1 MAVEIEGLE
10 FQIETTATEAAKGVD
25 ALAESFSKLKKTLR
39 GNAVKNVSD
48 KLEAINAAAEKLTAI
63 DKLEKLASALN
74 QLNTVKISPT
84 ISKQL
89 TNIGAAINSITPA
102 SVQNVTNLS
111 AALQG
116 MNGLQ
121 IPNLRGLGQNNRG
134 QNQTNAPAAA
144 PVGAGGTGAAT
155 SGMTQYTQTVTSA
168 NTATGGFMNTLR
180 NLGGVFS
187 RAFSALGGATLKGLK
202 GSLNGISAAAKAAV
216 NAGRKLGSTFGSKLA
231 AQVKKTTAGI
241 GKLGYAFKQV
251 LLYQGLSSLIYGF
264 ANAMKAGINN
274 LYQYSS
280 LMGGTF
286 KNSMDRLATS
296 FQYLKN
302 SMGAMVSPIINALA
316 PAIDFL
322 IDKFV
327 ALLNIVNQFFARL
340 TGASVY
346 TAAKKTAAS
355 YGDTISDTAGTAK
368 KAAKEI
374 KDATTGIDELNI
386 ISQNDDSGSGD
397 GGGAGGTDYGS
408 MFEQL
413 PIENSISDFA
423 DKLKAALEA
432 GDWKQLG
439 TLLGEKFNEIVD
451 SIDWSGIGHKIGYGL
466 NGAIQTAYWFLDT
479 ANFTNLGKHIAELFN
494 AALSEIDFSYAGRL
508 LVKWFTIL
516 PNMVI
521 GFLSELDWGLVGKS
535 ISDFIIGAFDEATKW
550 LNSHNWSELGSL
562 LWQKIKDLVTNI
574 DWGGITTSIFTFLGT
589 AIRSCVE
596 FLGSFFGSIGKDIKN
611 WWDKEIAGENWK
623 ETAINLLNAI
633 GKGFVNIGSWV
644 MDNMID
650 PLFNALIG
658 EEKWAQFKQA
668 GKDLWNGFTAGVQ
681 EFFDNPG
688 DWIKQHIVD
697 PFVKWFK
704 DLFGIHSPSTVMKEI
719 GKSIVDGFLE
729 GLNFFSGIA
738 GTVKGWA
745 GSVVEWFTKGK
756 DGKGIVENFKTLAGN
771 VVSGFKEKIGSA
783 YTTVKTN
790 VTTWASSVKN
800 WFTNSSFGGVNFSTF
815 TQFASNTIEG
825 FKSKIGSAYTTVKTN
840 VTTWASK
847 VKEWFTSSSFGGVNF
862 QNFSTF
868 ANNTIEG
875 FKSKIGSA
883 YTNVKSNVTTWANK
897 VKEWFTSSSY
907 GGVNNTNF
915 QTFANNII
923 TGFKDKIGSAYTNT
937 RNNIQ
942 TWATNVKTWFSNI
955 ASKTAF
961 SNFANDVINGFKDK
975 IGSAYTNTRNNI
987 QTWATNVKNW
997 FSGIASN
1004 SAFAGF
1010 ATNVIDGFKNKI
1022 GSYYTTAKTNITTWA
1037 SKVKEWFKSE
1047 NSDTSW
1053 STIAKNVVDGFA
1065 NGITSWAS
1073 RCKNAVVSWGQ
1084 SVLNWFED
1092 KLGIASPSKVFF
1104 QIGEFAV
1111 AGFNNA
1117 IAQVGK
1123 TTRSVVGN
1131 WANSFTNITPTMAM
1145 AVDTSALRYYDS
1157 ETFARSISANVQ
1169 TNTEI
1174 TSTGFKQA
1182 MEDFYRE
1189 YVEPTLNQIA
1199 EDTRRQADKDE
1210 HPVVQIGNRVITDA
1224 VDVQTKANGYRFT
1237 K

>member
-10 FQIETTATEAAKGVD
+10 FQIQSDSDKAAKGVD
-25 ALAESFSKLKKTLR
+25 ALADSFEKLKKSLK
-39 GNAVKNVSD
+39 GNAGLNGVSK
-48 KLEAINAAAEKLTAI
+48 KLEAINSAKDKLTGMEKL
-63 DKLEKLASALN
+63 ESLAKALN
-74 QLNTVKISPT
+74 QLNTVKVSPT
-84 ISKQL
+84 ISKRL
-89 TNIGAAINSITPA
+89 TEIGTALDSLTWSDIEKVEDLAK
-102 SVQNVTNLS
+102 
-111 AALQG
+111 ALQS
-116 MNGLQ
+116 MQGLQ
-121 IPNLRGLGQNNRG
+121 VPNLRGLTSGRRTSSANS
-134 QNQTNAPAAA
+134 APAPATAPASTGASAA
-144 PVGAGGTGAAT
+144 GAGAAAAAAT
-155 SGMTQYTQTVTSA
+155 SGMTQYTQSVTGA
-168 NTATGGFMNTLR
+168 NTATNGFMNTLR

-202 GSLNGISAAAKAAV
+202 GSLNGISSAAKAAIS
-216 NAGRKLGSTFGSKLA
+216 AGKKLGSTFGSKLA
-231 AQVKKTTAGI
+231 AQVKKTTSGL

-264 ANAMKAGINN
+264 ANAMKEGINN

-280 LMGGTF
+280 LMGGQF
-286 KNSMDRLATS
+286 KSSMDSLATS

-340 TGASVY
+340 TGASTY
-346 TAAKKTAAS
+346 TAAKKSAAS

-386 ISQNDDSGSGD
+386 ISQNDNSGSG
-397 GGGAGGTDYGS
+397 GGGAGGKDYGS

-413 PIENSISDFA
+413 PIENSISEFA
-423 DKLKAALEA
+423 DKLKAAFEA
-432 GDWKQLG
+432 GNWKELG

-479 ANFTNLGKHIAELFN
+479 ADFTNLGAHIAELLN
-494 AALSEIDFSYAGRL
+494 AALSEIDFTYAGRL
-508 LVKWFTIL
+508 MVKWFTIL
-516 PNMVI
+516 PDLII

-550 LNSHNWSELGSL
+550 LNSYNWSDLGSL
-562 LWQKIKDLVTNI
+562 LWQKIKDLFTNI
-574 DWGGITTSIFTFLGT
+574 DWGGIASSIFTFLGT

-596 FLGSFFGSIGKDIKN
+596 FLGGFFGSIGKDIKN
-611 WWDKEIAGENWK
+611 WWDKEIAGEDWK
-623 ETAINLLNAI
+623 ETAVNLLNAI
-633 GKGFVNIGSWV
+633 GKGFADIGSWV

-650 PLFNALIG
+650 PLFNALVG
-658 EEKWAQFKQA
+658 EEKWAEFKQA
-668 GKDLWNGFTAGVQ
+668 GRDLWNGFTQGVQ
-681 EFFDNPG
+681 EFFDDPG
-688 DWIKQHIVD
+688 AWIKQHIVD

-719 GKSIVDGFLE
+719 GQYVVEGFLE
-729 GLNFFSGIA
+729 GINFFSSIA
-738 GTVKGWA
+738 GTVKKWGS
-745 GSVVEWFTKGK
+745 SVVEWFTKGE
-756 DGKGIVENFKTLAGN
+756 DGKGIVEHFKEIAGN
-771 VVSGFKEKIGSA
+771 IISGFKDKVGS
-783 YTTVKTN
+783 T
-790 VTTWASSVKN
+790 
-800 WFTNSSFGGVNFSTF
+800 
-815 TQFASNTIEG
+815 
-825 FKSKIGSAYTTVKTN
+825 YTTVKTN

-847 VKEWFTSSSFGGVNF
+847 VKEWFTSSSFGGVNSA
-862 QNFSTF
+862 NFSTF
-868 ANNTIEG
+868 A
-875 FKSKIGSA
+875 
-883 YTNVKSNVTTWANK
+883 SNV
-897 VKEWFTSSSY
+897 
-907 GGVNNTNF
+907 
-915 QTFANNII
+915 I
-923 TGFKDKIGSAYTNT
+923 TGFKDKIGSAYTT
-937 RNNIQ
+937 
-942 TWATNVKTWFSNI
+942 TKS
-955 ASKTAF
+955 
-961 SNFANDVINGFKDK
+961 
-975 IGSAYTNTRNNI
+975 NI

-997 FSGIASN
+997 FTGIASN

-1010 ATNVIDGFKNKI
+1010 ASDVINGFKNKI
-1022 GSYYTTAKTNITTWA
+1022 GSYYTTAKSNITTWA
-1037 SKVKEWFKSE
+1037 SKVKEWFQSE
-1047 NSDTSW
+1047 NSNDSW
-1053 STIAKNVVDGFA
+1053 STIAKNIVDGFA
-1065 NGITSWAS
+1065 NGITSWAR
-1073 RCKNAVVSWGQ
+1073 RCKDAVVSWGQ

-1092 KLGIASPSKVFF
+1092 TLDINSPSKVFYE
-1104 QIGEFAV
+1104 IGGFAV

-1123 TTRSVVGN
+1123 TTRSVVGE

-1157 ETFARSISANVQ
+1157 DAFARTISSNVE
-1169 TNTEI
+1169 TNSEI
-1174 TSTGFKQA
+1174 SSTGFKQA

-1210 HPVVQIGNRVITDA
+1210 HPIVQIGNRVITDA

>member
-10 FQIETTATEAAKGVD
+10 FQIQSDSDKAAKGVD
-25 ALAESFSKLKKTLR
+25 ALADSFEKLKKSLK
-39 GNAVKNVSD
+39 GNAGLNGVSK
-48 KLEAINAAAEKLTAI
+48 KLEAINSAKDKLTGMEKL
-63 DKLEKLASALN
+63 ESLAKALN
-74 QLNTVKISPT
+74 QLNTVKVSPT
-84 ISKQL
+84 ISKRL
-89 TNIGAAINSITPA
+89 TEIGTALDSLTWSDIEKVEDLAK
-102 SVQNVTNLS
+102 
-111 AALQG
+111 ALQS
-116 MNGLQ
+116 MQGLQ
-121 IPNLRGLGQNNRG
+121 VPNLRGLTSGRRTSSANS
-134 QNQTNAPAAA
+134 APAPATAPASTGASAA
-144 PVGAGGTGAAT
+144 GAGAAAAAAT
-155 SGMTQYTQTVTSA
+155 SGMTQYTQSVTGA
-168 NTATGGFMNTLR
+168 NTATNGFMNTLR

-202 GSLNGISAAAKAAV
+202 GSLNGISSAAKAAIS
-216 NAGRKLGSTFGSKLA
+216 AGKKLGSTFGSKLA
-231 AQVKKTTAGI
+231 AQVKKTTSGL

-264 ANAMKAGINN
+264 ANAMKEGINN

-280 LMGGTF
+280 LMGGQF
-286 KNSMDRLATS
+286 KSSMDSLATS

-340 TGASVY
+340 TGASTY
-346 TAAKKTAAS
+346 TAAKKSAAS

-386 ISQNDDSGSGD
+386 ISQNDNSGSG
-397 GGGAGGTDYGS
+397 GGGAGGKDYGS

-413 PIENSISDFA
+413 PIENSISEFT
-423 DKLKAALEA
+423 DKLKAAFEA
-432 GDWKQLG
+432 GDWKELG

-479 ANFTNLGKHIAELFN
+479 ADFTNLGAHIAELLN
-494 AALSEIDFSYAGRL
+494 AALSEIDFTYAGRL
-508 LVKWFTIL
+508 MVQWFTIIPDL
-516 PNMVI
+516 II

-550 LNSHNWSELGSL
+550 LNSYNWSDLGSL
-562 LWQKIKDLVTNI
+562 LWQKIKDLFTNI
-574 DWGGITTSIFTFLGT
+574 DWGGIASSIFTFLGT

-596 FLGSFFGSIGKDIKN
+596 FLGGFFGSIGKDIKN
-611 WWDKEIAGENWK
+611 WWDKEIAGEDWK
-623 ETAINLLNAI
+623 ETAVNLLNAI
-633 GKGFVNIGSWV
+633 GKGFVNIGTWAF
-644 MDNMID
+644 DNIID
-650 PLFNALIG
+650 PLFNALVG
-658 EEKWAQFKQA
+658 EEKWAEFKQV
-668 GKDLWNGFTAGVQ
+668 GRDLWNGFTQGVQ
-681 EFFDNPG
+681 EFFDDPG
-688 DWIKQHIVD
+688 AWIKQHIVD

-719 GKSIVDGFLE
+719 GQYVVEGFLE
-729 GLNFFSGIA
+729 GINFFSSIA
-738 GTVKGWA
+738 GTVKKWGS
-745 GSVVEWFTKGK
+745 SVVEWFTKGE
-756 DGKGIVENFKTLAGN
+756 DGKGIVEHFKDTAGN
-771 VVSGFKEKIGSA
+771 IISGFKDKVGST

-790 VTTWASSVKN
+790 VTTWAGKVKE
-800 WFTNSSFGGVNFSTF
+800 WFTSNSFGGVNLSTF
-815 TQFASNTIEG
+815 ATYANETIEG
-825 FKSKIGSAYTTVKTN
+825 FKSKIGSAYTNVKTN

-883 YTNVKSNVTTWANK
+883 YTTVK
-897 VKEWFTSSSY
+897 
-907 GGVNNTNF
+907 
-915 QTFANNII
+915 
-923 TGFKDKIGSAYTNT
+923 
-937 RNNIQ
+937 
-942 TWATNVKTWFSNI
+942 TNV
-955 ASKTAF
+955 
-961 SNFANDVINGFKDK
+961 
-975 IGSAYTNTRNNI
+975 
-987 QTWATNVKNW
+987 
-997 FSGIASN
+997 
-1004 SAFAGF
+1004 
-1010 ATNVIDGFKNKI
+1010 
-1022 GSYYTTAKTNITTWA
+1022 TTWA
-1037 SKVKEWFKSE
+1037 SKVKEWFQSE
-1047 NSDTSW
+1047 NSNDSW
-1053 STIAKNVVDGFA
+1053 STIAKNIVDGFA
-1065 NGITSWAS
+1065 NGVTSWAR
-1073 RCKNAVVSWGQ
+1073 RCKDAVVSWGQ

-1092 KLGIASPSKVFF
+1092 TLDINSPSKVFYE
-1104 QIGEFAV
+1104 IGGFAV

-1123 TTRSVVGN
+1123 TTRSVVGE

-1157 ETFARSISANVQ
+1157 DAFARTISSNVE
-1169 TNTEI
+1169 TNSEI
-1174 TSTGFKQA
+1174 SSTGFKQA

-1210 HPVVQIGNRVITDA
+1210 HPIVQIGNRVITDA

>member
-10 FQIETTATEAAKGVD
+10 FQIQSDSDKAAKGVD
-25 ALAESFSKLKKTLR
+25 ALADSFEKLKKSLK
-39 GNAVKNVSD
+39 GNAGLNGVSK
-48 KLEAINAAAEKLTAI
+48 KLEAINSAKDKLTGMEKL
-63 DKLEKLASALN
+63 ESLAKALN
-74 QLNTVKISPT
+74 QLNTVKVSPT
-84 ISKQL
+84 ISKRL
-89 TNIGAAINSITPA
+89 TEIGTALDSLTWSDIEKVEDLAK
-102 SVQNVTNLS
+102 
-111 AALQG
+111 ALQS
-116 MNGLQ
+116 MQGLQ
-121 IPNLRGLGQNNRG
+121 VPNLRGLTSGRRTSSANS
-134 QNQTNAPAAA
+134 APAPATAPASTGASAA
-144 PVGAGGTGAAT
+144 AAAAT
-155 SGMTQYTQTVTSA
+155 SGMTQYTQSVTGA
-168 NTATGGFMNTLR
+168 NTATNGFMNTLR

-202 GSLNGISAAAKAAV
+202 GSLNGISSAAKAAIS
-216 NAGRKLGSTFGSKLA
+216 AGKKLGSTFGSKLA
-231 AQVKKTTAGI
+231 AQVKKTTSGL

-264 ANAMKAGINN
+264 ANAMKEGINN

-280 LMGGTF
+280 LMGGQF
-286 KNSMDRLATS
+286 KSSMDSLATS

-340 TGASVY
+340 TGASTY
-346 TAAKKTAAS
+346 TAAKKSAAS

-386 ISQNDDSGSGD
+386 ISQNDNSGS
-397 GGGAGGTDYGS
+397 GGGAGGKDYGS

-413 PIENSISDFA
+413 PIENSISEFA
-423 DKLKAALEA
+423 DKLKAAFEA
-432 GDWKQLG
+432 GNWKELG

-479 ANFTNLGKHIAELFN
+479 ADFTNLGAHIAELFN
-494 AALSEIDFSYAGRL
+494 VALSEIDFTYAGRL
-508 LVKWFTIL
+508 MVQWFTIL
-516 PNMVI
+516 PDLII

-550 LNSHNWSELGSL
+550 LNSYNWSDLGSL
-562 LWQKIKDLVTNI
+562 LWQKIKDLFTNI
-574 DWGGITTSIFTFLGT
+574 DWGGIASSIFTFLGT

-611 WWDKEIAGENWK
+611 WWDKEIAGEDWK
-623 ETAINLLNAI
+623 ETAVNLLNAI
-633 GKGFVNIGSWV
+633 GKGFVNIGTWV
-644 MDNMID
+644 FDNIID
-650 PLFNALIG
+650 PLFNALVG
-658 EEKWAQFKQA
+658 EEKWAEFKQV
-668 GKDLWNGFTAGVQ
+668 GRDLWNGFTQGVQ
-681 EFFDNPG
+681 EFFDDPG
-688 DWIKQHIVD
+688 AWIKQHIVD

-704 DLFGIHSPSTVMKEI
+704 DLFGIHSPSTMMKEI
-719 GKSIVDGFLE
+719 GQYVVEGFLE
-729 GLNFFSGIA
+729 GINFFSSIA
-738 GTVKGWA
+738 GTVKKWGS
-745 GSVVEWFTKGK
+745 SVVEWFTKGE
-756 DGKGIVENFKTLAGN
+756 DGKGIVEHFKEIAGN
-771 VVSGFKEKIGSA
+771 SISGFKDKVGST

-790 VTTWASSVKN
+790 VTTWASKVKE
-800 WFTNSSFGGVNFSTF
+800 WFTSNSFGSVNLSTFATYANETIEGFKSKIGSAYTNVKTNITTWASKVKEWFTSSSYGGVNYQNFSTF
-815 TQFASNTIEG
+815 ANNTIEG

-847 VKEWFTSSSFGGVNF
+847 VKEWFTSSSFGGVNSA
-862 QNFSTF
+862 NFSTF
-868 ANNTIEG
+868 A
-875 FKSKIGSA
+875 
-883 YTNVKSNVTTWANK
+883 SNV
-897 VKEWFTSSSY
+897 
-907 GGVNNTNF
+907 
-915 QTFANNII
+915 I
-923 TGFKDKIGSAYTNT
+923 TGFKDKIGSAYTT
-937 RNNIQ
+937 
-942 TWATNVKTWFSNI
+942 TKS
-955 ASKTAF
+955 
-961 SNFANDVINGFKDK
+961 
-975 IGSAYTNTRNNI
+975 NI

-997 FSGIASN
+997 FTGIASN

-1010 ATNVIDGFKNKI
+1010 ASDVINGFKNKI
-1022 GSYYTTAKTNITTWA
+1022 GSYYTTVKSNITTWA
-1037 SKVKEWFKSE
+1037 SKVKEWFQSE
-1047 NSDTSW
+1047 NSNDSW
-1053 STIAKNVVDGFA
+1053 STIAKNIVDGFA
-1065 NGITSWAS
+1065 NGVTSWAR
-1073 RCKNAVVSWGQ
+1073 RCKDAVVSWGQ

-1092 KLGIASPSKVFF
+1092 TLDINSPSKVFYK
-1104 QIGEFAV
+1104 IGGFAV

-1123 TTRSVVGN
+1123 TTRSVVGE

-1157 ETFARSISANVQ
+1157 DAFARTISSNVE
-1169 TNTEI
+1169 TNNEI
-1174 TSTGFKQA
+1174 SSTGFKQA

-1210 HPVVQIGNRVITDA
+1210 HPIVQIGNRVITDA

>member
-10 FQIETTATEAAKGVD
+10 FQIQSDSDKAAKGVD
-25 ALAESFSKLKKTLR
+25 ALADSFEKLKKSLK
-39 GNAVKNVSD
+39 GNAGLNGVSK
-48 KLEAINAAAEKLTAI
+48 KLEAINSAKDKLTGMEKL
-63 DKLEKLASALN
+63 ESLAKALN
-74 QLNTVKISPT
+74 QLNAVKISPT
-84 ISKQL
+84 ISKKL
-89 TNIGAAINSITPA
+89 TDIGSAINTITPA
-102 SVQNVTNLS
+102 AVQNVSNL
-111 AALQG
+111 ATALQR
-116 MNGLQ
+116 MQGLQ
-121 IPNLRGLGQNNRG
+121 VPNLRGLTSGRRTSSANS
-134 QNQTNAPAAA
+134 APAPATAPASTGASAA
-144 PVGAGGTGAAT
+144 GAGAAAAAAT
-155 SGMTQYTQTVTSA
+155 SGMTQYTQSVTGA
-168 NTATGGFMNTLR
+168 NTATNGFMNTLR

-202 GSLNGISAAAKAAV
+202 GSLNGITSAAKAAIT
-216 NAGRKLGSTFGSKLA
+216 AGKKLGSTFGSKLA
-231 AQVKKTTAGI
+231 AQVKKTTSGL

-264 ANAMKAGINN
+264 ANAMKEGINN

-280 LMGGTF
+280 LMGGQF
-286 KNSMDRLATS
+286 KSSMDSLATS

-340 TGASVY
+340 TGASTY
-346 TAAKKTAAS
+346 TAAKKSAAS

-386 ISQNDDSGSGD
+386 ISQNDNSGSG
-397 GGGAGGTDYGS
+397 GGGAGGKDYGS

-413 PIENSISDFA
+413 PIENSISEFA
-423 DKLKAALEA
+423 DKLKAAFEA
-432 GDWKQLG
+432 GDWKELG

-479 ANFTNLGKHIAELFN
+479 ADFTNLGAHIAELLN
-494 AALSEIDFSYAGRL
+494 AALSEIDFTYAGRL
-508 LVKWFTIL
+508 MVKWFTIL
-516 PNMVI
+516 PDLII

-550 LNSHNWSELGSL
+550 LNSYNWSDLGSL
-562 LWQKIKDLVTNI
+562 LWQKIKDLFTNI
-574 DWGGITTSIFTFLGT
+574 DWGGIASSTFTFLGT

-596 FLGSFFGSIGKDIKN
+596 FLGGFFGSIGKDIKN
-611 WWDKEIAGENWK
+611 WWDKEIAGEDWK
-623 ETAINLLNAI
+623 ETAVNLLNAI
-633 GKGFVNIGSWV
+633 GKGFADIGSWV

-650 PLFNALIG
+650 PLFNALVG
-658 EEKWAQFKQA
+658 EEKWAEFKQA
-668 GKDLWNGFTAGVQ
+668 GRDLWNGFTQGVQ
-681 EFFDNPG
+681 EFFDDPG
-688 DWIKQHIVD
+688 AWIKQHIVD

-719 GKSIVDGFLE
+719 GQYVVEGFLE
-729 GLNFFSGIA
+729 GINFFSSIA
-738 GTVKGWA
+738 GTVKKWGS
-745 GSVVEWFTKGK
+745 SVVEWFTKGE
-756 DGKGIVENFKTLAGN
+756 DGKGIVEHFKEIAGN
-771 VVSGFKEKIGSA
+771 IISGFKDKVGST

-790 VTTWASSVKN
+790 VTTWASKVKE
-800 WFTNSSFGGVNFSTF
+800 WFTSNSFGGVNLSTFATYANETIEGFKSKIGSAYTNVKTNITTWASKVKEWFTSSSYGGVNYQNFSTF
-815 TQFASNTIEG
+815 ANNTIEG

-847 VKEWFTSSSFGGVNF
+847 VKEWFTSSSFGGVNSA
-862 QNFSTF
+862 NFSTF
-868 ANNTIEG
+868 A
-875 FKSKIGSA
+875 
-883 YTNVKSNVTTWANK
+883 SNV
-897 VKEWFTSSSY
+897 
-907 GGVNNTNF
+907 
-915 QTFANNII
+915 I
-923 TGFKDKIGSAYTNT
+923 TGFKDKIGSAYTT
-937 RNNIQ
+937 
-942 TWATNVKTWFSNI
+942 TKS
-955 ASKTAF
+955 
-961 SNFANDVINGFKDK
+961 
-975 IGSAYTNTRNNI
+975 NI

-997 FSGIASN
+997 FTGIASK
-1004 SAFAGF
+1004 SAFSGF
-1010 ATNVIDGFKNKI
+1010 ASDVINGFKDKI
-1022 GSYYTTAKTNITTWA
+1022 GSYYTTAKSNITTWA
-1037 SKVKEWFKSE
+1037 SKVKEWFQSE
-1047 NSDTSW
+1047 NSSSSW
-1053 STIAKNVVDGFA
+1053 GTIAKNIVDGFA
-1065 NGITSWAS
+1065 NGVTSWAR
-1073 RCKNAVVSWGQ
+1073 RCKDAVVSWGQ

-1092 KLGIASPSKVFF
+1092 TLDINSPSKVFYD
-1104 QIGEFAV
+1104 IGGFAV

-1123 TTRSVVGN
+1123 TTRNVVGE
-1131 WANSFTNITPTMAM
+1131 WANSFTNITPTMTM

-1157 ETFARSISANVQ
+1157 DAFARTISSNVE
-1169 TNTEI
+1169 TNSEI
-1174 TSTGFKQA
+1174 SSTGFKQA

-1210 HPVVQIGNRVITDA
+1210 HPIVQIGNRVITDA

>member
-10 FQIETTATEAAKGVD
+10 FQIQSDSDKAAKGVD
-25 ALAESFSKLKKTLR
+25 ALADSFEKLKKSLK
-39 GNAVKNVSD
+39 GNAGLNGVSE
-48 KLEAINAAAEKLTAI
+48 KLEAINSAKDKLTGMEKL
-63 DKLEKLASALN
+63 ESLAKALN
-74 QLNTVKISPT
+74 QLNTVKVSPT
-84 ISKQL
+84 ISKRL
-89 TNIGAAINSITPA
+89 TEIGTALDSLTWSDIEKVEDLAK
-102 SVQNVTNLS
+102 
-111 AALQG
+111 ALQS
-116 MNGLQ
+116 MQGLQ
-121 IPNLRGLGQNNRG
+121 VPNLRGLTSGRRTSSANS
-134 QNQTNAPAAA
+134 APAPATAPASTGASAA
-144 PVGAGGTGAAT
+144 GAGAAAAAAT
-155 SGMTQYTQTVTSA
+155 SGMTQYTQSVTGA
-168 NTATGGFMNTLR
+168 NTATNGFMNTLR

-202 GSLNGISAAAKAAV
+202 GSLNGISSAAKAAIS
-216 NAGRKLGSTFGSKLA
+216 AGKKLGSTFGSKLA
-231 AQVKKTTAGI
+231 AQVKKTTSGL

-264 ANAMKAGINN
+264 ANAMKEGINN

-280 LMGGTF
+280 LMGGQF
-286 KNSMDRLATS
+286 KSSMDSLATS

-340 TGASVY
+340 TGASTY
-346 TAAKKTAAS
+346 TAAKKSAAS

-386 ISQNDDSGSGD
+386 ISQNDNSGS
-397 GGGAGGTDYGS
+397 GGGAGGKDYGS

-413 PIENSISDFA
+413 PIENSISEFA
-423 DKLKAALEA
+423 DKLKAAFEA
-432 GDWKQLG
+432 GNWKELG
-439 TLLGEKFNEIVD
+439 TLLGGKFNEIVD

-479 ANFTNLGKHIAELFN
+479 ADFTNLGAHIAELFN
-494 AALSEIDFSYAGRL
+494 AALSEIDFTYAGRL
-508 LVKWFTIL
+508 MVQWFTIL
-516 PNMVI
+516 PDLII

-550 LNSHNWSELGSL
+550 LNSYNWSDLGSL
-562 LWQKIKDLVTNI
+562 LWQKIKDLFTNI
-574 DWGGITTSIFTFLGT
+574 DWGGIASSIFTFLGT

-611 WWDKEIAGENWK
+611 WWDKEIAGEDWK
-623 ETAINLLNAI
+623 ETAVNLLNAI
-633 GKGFVNIGSWV
+633 GKGFVNIGTWAF
-644 MDNMID
+644 DNIID
-650 PLFNALIG
+650 PLFNALVG
-658 EEKWAQFKQA
+658 EEKWAEFKQV
-668 GKDLWNGFTAGVQ
+668 GRDLWNGFTQGVQ
-681 EFFDNPG
+681 EFFDDPG
-688 DWIKQHIVD
+688 AWIKQHIVD

-719 GKSIVDGFLE
+719 GQYVVEGFLE
-729 GLNFFSGIA
+729 GINFFSSIA
-738 GTVKGWA
+738 GTVKKWGS
-745 GSVVEWFTKGK
+745 SVVEWFTKGE
-756 DGKGIVENFKTLAGN
+756 DGKGIVEHFKDTAGN
-771 VVSGFKEKIGSA
+771 IISGFKDKIGST

-790 VTTWASSVKN
+790 VTTWAGKVKE
-800 WFTNSSFGGVNFSTF
+800 WFTSNSFGGVNLSTF
-815 TQFASNTIEG
+815 ATYANETIEG
-825 FKSKIGSAYTTVKTN
+825 FKSKIGSAYTNVKTN

-883 YTNVKSNVTTWANK
+883 YTTVK
-897 VKEWFTSSSY
+897 
-907 GGVNNTNF
+907 
-915 QTFANNII
+915 
-923 TGFKDKIGSAYTNT
+923 
-937 RNNIQ
+937 
-942 TWATNVKTWFSNI
+942 TNV
-955 ASKTAF
+955 
-961 SNFANDVINGFKDK
+961 
-975 IGSAYTNTRNNI
+975 
-987 QTWATNVKNW
+987 
-997 FSGIASN
+997 
-1004 SAFAGF
+1004 
-1010 ATNVIDGFKNKI
+1010 
-1022 GSYYTTAKTNITTWA
+1022 TTWA
-1037 SKVKEWFKSE
+1037 SKVKEWFQSE
-1047 NSDTSW
+1047 NSNDSW
-1053 STIAKNVVDGFA
+1053 STIAKNIVDGFA
-1065 NGITSWAS
+1065 NGVTSWAR
-1073 RCKNAVVSWGQ
+1073 RCKDAVVSWGQ

-1092 KLGIASPSKVFF
+1092 TLDINSPSKVFYE
-1104 QIGEFAV
+1104 IGGFAV

-1123 TTRSVVGN
+1123 TTRSVVGE

-1157 ETFARSISANVQ
+1157 DAFARTISSNVE
-1169 TNTEI
+1169 TNSEI
-1174 TSTGFKQA
+1174 SSTGFKQA

-1210 HPVVQIGNRVITDA
+1210 HPIVQIGNRVITDA

>member
-10 FQIETTATEAAKGVD
+10 FQIQSDSDKAAKGVD
-25 ALAESFSKLKKTLR
+25 ALADSFEKLKKSLK
-39 GNAVKNVSD
+39 GNAGLNGVSK
-48 KLEAINAAAEKLTAI
+48 KLEAINSAKDKLTGMEKLESLV
-63 DKLEKLASALN
+63 KALN
-74 QLNTVKISPT
+74 QLNTVKVSPT
-84 ISKQL
+84 ISKRL
-89 TNIGAAINSITPA
+89 TEIGTALDSLTWSDIEKVEDLAK
-102 SVQNVTNLS
+102 
-111 AALQG
+111 ALQS
-116 MNGLQ
+116 MQGLQ
-121 IPNLRGLGQNNRG
+121 VPNLRGLTSGRRTSSANS
-134 QNQTNAPAAA
+134 APAPATAPASTGASAA
-144 PVGAGGTGAAT
+144 GAGAAAAAAT
-155 SGMTQYTQTVTSA
+155 SGMTQYTQSVTGA
-168 NTATGGFMNTLR
+168 NTATNGFMNTLR

-202 GSLNGISAAAKAAV
+202 GSLNGISSAAKAAIS
-216 NAGRKLGSTFGSKLA
+216 AGKKLGSTFGSKLA
-231 AQVKKTTAGI
+231 AQVKKTTSGL

-264 ANAMKAGINN
+264 ANAMKEGINN

-280 LMGGTF
+280 LMGGQF
-286 KNSMDRLATS
+286 KSSMDSLATS

-340 TGASVY
+340 TGASTY
-346 TAAKKTAAS
+346 TAAKKSAAS

-386 ISQNDDSGSGD
+386 ISQNDNSGSG
-397 GGGAGGTDYGS
+397 GGGAGGKDYGS

-413 PIENSISDFA
+413 PIENSISEFA
-423 DKLKAALEA
+423 DKLKAAFEA
-432 GDWKQLG
+432 GDWKELG

-479 ANFTNLGKHIAELFN
+479 ADFTNLGAHIAELLN
-494 AALSEIDFSYAGRL
+494 AALSEIDFTYAGRL
-508 LVKWFTIL
+508 MVKWFTIL
-516 PNMVI
+516 PDLII

-550 LNSHNWSELGSL
+550 LNSYNWSDLGSL
-562 LWQKIKDLVTNI
+562 LWQKIKDLFTNI
-574 DWGGITTSIFTFLGT
+574 DWGGIASSIFTFLGT

-596 FLGSFFGSIGKDIKN
+596 FLGGFFGSIGKDIKN
-611 WWDKEIAGENWK
+611 WWDKEIAGEDWK
-623 ETAINLLNAI
+623 ETAVNLLNAI
-633 GKGFVNIGSWV
+633 GKGFADIGSWV

-650 PLFNALIG
+650 PLFNALVG
-658 EEKWAQFKQA
+658 EEKWAEFKQA
-668 GKDLWNGFTAGVQ
+668 GRDLWNGFTQGVQ

-688 DWIKQHIVD
+688 AWIKQHIVD

-719 GKSIVDGFLE
+719 GQYVVEGFLE
-729 GLNFFSGIA
+729 GINFFSSIA
-738 GTVKGWA
+738 GTVKKWGS
-745 GSVVEWFTKGK
+745 SVVEWFTKGE
-756 DGKGIVENFKTLAGN
+756 DGKGIVEHFKEIAGN
-771 VVSGFKEKIGSA
+771 IISGFKDKVGST

-790 VTTWASSVKN
+790 VTTWASKVKE
-800 WFTNSSFGGVNFSTF
+800 WFTSNSFGGVNLSTFATYANETIEGFKSKIGSAYTNVKTNITTWASKVKEWFTSSSYGGVNYQNFSTF
-815 TQFASNTIEG
+815 ANNTIEG

-847 VKEWFTSSSFGGVNF
+847 VKEWF
-862 QNFSTF
+862 Q
-868 ANNTIEG
+868 
-875 FKSKIGSA
+875 
-883 YTNVKSNVTTWANK
+883 
-897 VKEWFTSSSY
+897 
-907 GGVNNTNF
+907 
-915 QTFANNII
+915 
-923 TGFKDKIGSAYTNT
+923 
-937 RNNIQ
+937 
-942 TWATNVKTWFSNI
+942 
-955 ASKTAF
+955 
-961 SNFANDVINGFKDK
+961 
-975 IGSAYTNTRNNI
+975 
-987 QTWATNVKNW
+987 
-997 FSGIASN
+997 
-1004 SAFAGF
+1004 
-1010 ATNVIDGFKNKI
+1010 
-1022 GSYYTTAKTNITTWA
+1022 
-1037 SKVKEWFKSE
+1037 SE
-1047 NSDTSW
+1047 NSSSSW
-1053 STIAKNVVDGFA
+1053 GTIAKNIVDGFA
-1065 NGITSWAS
+1065 NGVTSWAS
-1073 RCKNAVVSWGQ
+1073 RCKNAVVSWGK

-1092 KLGIASPSKVFF
+1092 TLDINSPSKVFYE
-1104 QIGEFAV
+1104 IGGFAV

-1123 TTRSVVGN
+1123 TTRSVVGE

-1157 ETFARSISANVQ
+1157 DAFARTISSNVE
-1169 TNTEI
+1169 TNSEI
-1174 TSTGFKQA
+1174 SSTGFKQA

-1210 HPVVQIGNRVITDA
+1210 HPIVQIGNRVITDA

>member
-10 FQIETTATEAAKGVD
+10 FQIQSDSDKAAKGVD
-25 ALAESFSKLKKTLR
+25 ALADSFEKLKKSLK
-39 GNAVKNVSD
+39 GNAGLNGVSK
-48 KLEAINAAAEKLTAI
+48 KLEAINSAKDKLTGMEKL
-63 DKLEKLASALN
+63 ESLAKALN
-74 QLNTVKISPT
+74 QLNAVKISPT
-84 ISKQL
+84 ISKKL
-89 TNIGAAINSITPA
+89 TDIGSAINTITPA
-102 SVQNVTNLS
+102 AVQNVSNL
-111 AALQG
+111 ATALQR
-116 MNGLQ
+116 MQGLQ
-121 IPNLRGLGQNNRG
+121 VPNLRGLTSGRRTSSANS
-134 QNQTNAPAAA
+134 APAPATAPASTGASAA
-144 PVGAGGTGAAT
+144 GAGAAAAAAT
-155 SGMTQYTQTVTSA
+155 SGMTQYTQSVTGA
-168 NTATGGFMNTLR
+168 NTATNGFMNTLR

-202 GSLNGISAAAKAAV
+202 GSLNGITSAAKAAIT
-216 NAGRKLGSTFGSKLA
+216 AGKKLGSTFGSKLA
-231 AQVKKTTAGI
+231 AQVKKTTSGL

-264 ANAMKAGINN
+264 ANAMKEGINN

-280 LMGGTF
+280 LMGGQF
-286 KNSMDRLATS
+286 KSSMDSLATS

-340 TGASVY
+340 TGASTY
-346 TAAKKTAAS
+346 TAAKKSAAS

-386 ISQNDDSGSGD
+386 ISQNDNSGSG
-397 GGGAGGTDYGS
+397 GGGAGGKDYGS

-413 PIENSISDFA
+413 PIENSISEFA
-423 DKLKAALEA
+423 DKLKAAFEA
-432 GDWKQLG
+432 GDWKELG

-479 ANFTNLGKHIAELFN
+479 ADFTNLGAHIAELLN
-494 AALSEIDFSYAGRL
+494 AALSEIDFTYAGRL
-508 LVKWFTIL
+508 MVKWFTIL
-516 PNMVI
+516 PDLII

-550 LNSHNWSELGSL
+550 LNSYNWSDLGSL
-562 LWQKIKDLVTNI
+562 LWQKIKDLFTNI
-574 DWGGITTSIFTFLGT
+574 DWGGIASSIFTFLGT

-596 FLGSFFGSIGKDIKN
+596 FLGGFFGSIGKDIKN
-611 WWDKEIAGENWK
+611 WWDKEIAGEDWK
-623 ETAINLLNAI
+623 ETAVNLLNAI
-633 GKGFVNIGSWV
+633 GKGFADIGSWV

-650 PLFNALIG
+650 PLFNALVG
-658 EEKWAQFKQA
+658 EEKWAEFKQA
-668 GKDLWNGFTAGVQ
+668 GRDLWNGFTQGVQ
-681 EFFDNPG
+681 EFFDDPG
-688 DWIKQHIVD
+688 AWIKQHIVD

-719 GKSIVDGFLE
+719 GQYVVEGFLE
-729 GLNFFSGIA
+729 GINFFSSIA
-738 GTVKGWA
+738 GTVKKWGS
-745 GSVVEWFTKGK
+745 SVVEWFTKGE
-756 DGKGIVENFKTLAGN
+756 DGKGIVEHFKEIAGN
-771 VVSGFKEKIGSA
+771 IISGFKDKVGS
-783 YTTVKTN
+783 T
-790 VTTWASSVKN
+790 
-800 WFTNSSFGGVNFSTF
+800 
-815 TQFASNTIEG
+815 
-825 FKSKIGSAYTTVKTN
+825 YTTVKTN

-847 VKEWFTSSSFGGVNF
+847 VKEWFTSNSFGGVNLSTF
-862 QNFSTF
+862 ATYANETIEGFKSKIGSAYTNVKTNITTWASKVKEWFTSSSYGGVNYQNFSTF

-883 YTNVKSNVTTWANK
+883 YTTTKS
-897 VKEWFTSSSY
+897 
-907 GGVNNTNF
+907 
-915 QTFANNII
+915 
-923 TGFKDKIGSAYTNT
+923 
-937 RNNIQ
+937 
-942 TWATNVKTWFSNI
+942 
-955 ASKTAF
+955 
-961 SNFANDVINGFKDK
+961 
-975 IGSAYTNTRNNI
+975 NI

-997 FSGIASN
+997 FTGIASN
-1004 SAFAGF
+1004 SAFSGF
-1010 ATNVIDGFKNKI
+1010 ASDVINGFKDKI
-1022 GSYYTTAKTNITTWA
+1022 GSYYTTAKSNITTWA
-1037 SKVKEWFKSE
+1037 SKVKEWFQSE
-1047 NSDTSW
+1047 NSSSSW
-1053 STIAKNVVDGFA
+1053 GTIAKNIVDGFA
-1065 NGITSWAS
+1065 NGVTSWAR
-1073 RCKNAVVSWGQ
+1073 RCKDAVVSWGQ

-1092 KLGIASPSKVFF
+1092 TLDINSPSKVFYK
-1104 QIGEFAV
+1104 IGGFAV

-1123 TTRSVVGN
+1123 TTRSVVGE

-1157 ETFARSISANVQ
+1157 DAFARTISSNVE
-1169 TNTEI
+1169 TNSEI
-1174 TSTGFKQA
+1174 SSTGFKQA

-1210 HPVVQIGNRVITDA
+1210 HPIVQIGNRVITDA

>member
-10 FQIETTATEAAKGVD
+10 FQIQSDSDKAAKGVD
-25 ALAESFSKLKKTLR
+25 ALADSFEKLKKSLK
-39 GNAVKNVSD
+39 GNAGLNGVSK
-48 KLEAINAAAEKLTAI
+48 KLEAINSAKDKLTGMEKL
-63 DKLEKLASALN
+63 ESLAKALN
-74 QLNTVKISPT
+74 QLNTVKVSPT
-84 ISKQL
+84 ISKRL
-89 TNIGAAINSITPA
+89 TEIGTALDSLTWSDIEKVEDLAK
-102 SVQNVTNLS
+102 
-111 AALQG
+111 ALQS
-116 MNGLQ
+116 MQGLQ
-121 IPNLRGLGQNNRG
+121 VPNLRGLTSGRRTSSANS
-134 QNQTNAPAAA
+134 APAPATAPASTGASAA
-144 PVGAGGTGAAT
+144 GAGAAAAAAT
-155 SGMTQYTQTVTSA
+155 SGMTQYTQSVTGA
-168 NTATGGFMNTLR
+168 NTATNGFMNTLR

-202 GSLNGISAAAKAAV
+202 GSLNGISSAAKAAIS
-216 NAGRKLGSTFGSKLA
+216 AGKKLGSTFGSKLA
-231 AQVKKTTAGI
+231 AQVKKTTSGL

-264 ANAMKAGINN
+264 ANAMKEGINN

-280 LMGGTF
+280 LMGGQF
-286 KNSMDRLATS
+286 KSSMDSLATS

-340 TGASVY
+340 TGASTY
-346 TAAKKTAAS
+346 TAAKKSAAS

-386 ISQNDDSGSGD
+386 ISQNDNSGSG
-397 GGGAGGTDYGS
+397 GSGAGGKDYGS

-413 PIENSISDFA
+413 PIENSISEFA
-423 DKLKAALEA
+423 DKLKAAFEA
-432 GDWKQLG
+432 GDWKELG

-479 ANFTNLGKHIAELFN
+479 ADFTNLGAHIAELLN
-494 AALSEIDFSYAGRL
+494 AALSEIDFTYAGRL
-508 LVKWFTIL
+508 MVKWFTIL
-516 PNMVI
+516 PDLII

-550 LNSHNWSELGSL
+550 LNSYNWSDLGSL
-562 LWQKIKDLVTNI
+562 LWQKIKDLFTSI
-574 DWGGITTSIFTFLGT
+574 DWGGIASSIFIFLGT

-596 FLGSFFGSIGKDIKN
+596 FLGGFFGSIGKDIKN
-611 WWDKEIAGENWK
+611 WWDKEIAGEDWK
-623 ETAINLLNAI
+623 ETAVNLLNAI
-633 GKGFVNIGSWV
+633 GKGFADIGSWV

-650 PLFNALIG
+650 PLFNALVG
-658 EEKWAQFKQA
+658 EEKWAEFKQA
-668 GKDLWNGFTAGVQ
+668 GRDLWNGFTQGVQ
-681 EFFDNPG
+681 EFFDDPG
-688 DWIKQHIVD
+688 AWIKQHIVD

-719 GKSIVDGFLE
+719 GQYVVEGFLE
-729 GLNFFSGIA
+729 GINFFSSIA
-738 GTVKGWA
+738 GTVKKWGS
-745 GSVVEWFTKGK
+745 SVVEWFTKGE
-756 DGKGIVENFKTLAGN
+756 DGKGIVEHFKDIAGN
-771 VVSGFKEKIGSA
+771 IISGFKDKVGST

-790 VTTWASSVKN
+790 VTTWASKVKE
-800 WFTNSSFGGVNFSTF
+800 WFTSNSFGGVNLSTFATYANETIEGFKSKIGSAYTNVKTNITTWASKVKEWFTSSSYGGVNYQNFSTF
-815 TQFASNTIEG
+815 ANNTIEG

-847 VKEWFTSSSFGGVNF
+847 VKEWF
-862 QNFSTF
+862 Q
-868 ANNTIEG
+868 
-875 FKSKIGSA
+875 
-883 YTNVKSNVTTWANK
+883 
-897 VKEWFTSSSY
+897 
-907 GGVNNTNF
+907 
-915 QTFANNII
+915 
-923 TGFKDKIGSAYTNT
+923 
-937 RNNIQ
+937 
-942 TWATNVKTWFSNI
+942 
-955 ASKTAF
+955 
-961 SNFANDVINGFKDK
+961 
-975 IGSAYTNTRNNI
+975 
-987 QTWATNVKNW
+987 
-997 FSGIASN
+997 
-1004 SAFAGF
+1004 
-1010 ATNVIDGFKNKI
+1010 
-1022 GSYYTTAKTNITTWA
+1022 
-1037 SKVKEWFKSE
+1037 SE
-1047 NSDTSW
+1047 NSNDSW
-1053 STIAKNVVDGFA
+1053 STIAKNIVDGFA
-1065 NGITSWAS
+1065 NGVTSWAR
-1073 RCKNAVVSWGQ
+1073 RCKDAVVSWGQ

-1092 KLGIASPSKVFF
+1092 TLDINSPSKVFYK
-1104 QIGEFAV
+1104 IGGFAV

-1123 TTRSVVGN
+1123 TTRSVVGE

-1157 ETFARSISANVQ
+1157 DAFARTISSNVE
-1169 TNTEI
+1169 TNNEI
-1174 TSTGFKQA
+1174 SSTGFKQA

-1210 HPVVQIGNRVITDA
+1210 HPIVQIGNRVITDA

>member
-10 FQIETTATEAAKGVD
+10 FQIQSDSDKAAKGVD
-25 ALAESFSKLKKTLR
+25 ALADSFEKLKKSLK
-39 GNAVKNVSD
+39 GNAGLNGVSK
-48 KLEAINAAAEKLTAI
+48 KLEAINSAKDKLTGMEKL
-63 DKLEKLASALN
+63 ESLAKALN
-74 QLNTVKISPT
+74 QLNTVKVSPT
-84 ISKQL
+84 ISKRL
-89 TNIGAAINSITPA
+89 TEIGTALDSLTWSDIEKVEDLAK
-102 SVQNVTNLS
+102 
-111 AALQG
+111 ALQS
-116 MNGLQ
+116 MQGLQ
-121 IPNLRGLGQNNRG
+121 VPNLRGLTSGRRTSSANS
-134 QNQTNAPAAA
+134 APAPATAPASTGASAA
-144 PVGAGGTGAAT
+144 GAGAAAAAAT
-155 SGMTQYTQTVTSA
+155 SGMTQYTQSVTGA
-168 NTATGGFMNTLR
+168 NTATNGFMNTLR

-202 GSLNGISAAAKAAV
+202 GSLNGISSAAKAAIS
-216 NAGRKLGSTFGSKLA
+216 AGKKLGSTFGSKLA
-231 AQVKKTTAGI
+231 AQVKKTTSGL

-264 ANAMKAGINN
+264 ANAMKEGINN

-280 LMGGTF
+280 LMGGQF
-286 KNSMDRLATS
+286 KSSMDSLATS

-322 IDKFV
+322 INKFV

-340 TGASVY
+340 TGASTY
-346 TAAKKTAAS
+346 TAAKKSAAS

-386 ISQNDDSGSGD
+386 ISQNDNSGSG
-397 GGGAGGTDYGS
+397 GSGAGGKDYGS

-413 PIENSISDFA
+413 PIENSISEFA
-423 DKLKAALEA
+423 DKLKAAFEA
-432 GDWKQLG
+432 GDWKELG

-479 ANFTNLGKHIAELFN
+479 ADFTNLGAHIAELLN
-494 AALSEIDFSYAGRL
+494 AALSEIDFTYAGRL
-508 LVKWFTIL
+508 MVKWFTIL
-516 PNMVI
+516 PDLII

-550 LNSHNWSELGSL
+550 LNSYNWSDLGSL
-562 LWQKIKDLVTNI
+562 LWQKIKDLFTNI
-574 DWGGITTSIFTFLGT
+574 DWGGIASSIFTFLGT

-596 FLGSFFGSIGKDIKN
+596 FLGGFFGSIGKDIKN
-611 WWDKEIAGENWK
+611 WWDKEIAGEDWK
-623 ETAINLLNAI
+623 ETAVNLLNAI
-633 GKGFVNIGSWV
+633 GKGFADIGSWV

-650 PLFNALIG
+650 PLFNALVG
-658 EEKWAQFKQA
+658 EEKWAEFKQA
-668 GKDLWNGFTAGVQ
+668 GRDLWNGFTQGVQ
-681 EFFDNPG
+681 EFFDDPG
-688 DWIKQHIVD
+688 AWIKQHIVD

-719 GKSIVDGFLE
+719 GQYVVEGFLE
-729 GLNFFSGIA
+729 GINFFSSIA
-738 GTVKGWA
+738 GTVKKWGS
-745 GSVVEWFTKGK
+745 SVVEWFTKGE
-756 DGKGIVENFKTLAGN
+756 DGKGIVEHFKDTAGN
-771 VVSGFKEKIGSA
+771 IISGFKDKVGST

-790 VTTWASSVKN
+790 VTTWAGKVKE
-800 WFTNSSFGGVNFSTF
+800 WFTSNSFGGVNLSTF
-815 TQFASNTIEG
+815 ATYANETIEG
-825 FKSKIGSAYTTVKTN
+825 FKSKIGSAYTNVKTN

-883 YTNVKSNVTTWANK
+883 YTTVK
-897 VKEWFTSSSY
+897 
-907 GGVNNTNF
+907 
-915 QTFANNII
+915 
-923 TGFKDKIGSAYTNT
+923 
-937 RNNIQ
+937 
-942 TWATNVKTWFSNI
+942 TNV
-955 ASKTAF
+955 
-961 SNFANDVINGFKDK
+961 
-975 IGSAYTNTRNNI
+975 
-987 QTWATNVKNW
+987 
-997 FSGIASN
+997 
-1004 SAFAGF
+1004 
-1010 ATNVIDGFKNKI
+1010 
-1022 GSYYTTAKTNITTWA
+1022 TTWA
-1037 SKVKEWFKSE
+1037 SKVKEWFQSE
-1047 NSDTSW
+1047 NSSSSW
-1053 STIAKNVVDGFA
+1053 GTIAKNIVDGFA
-1065 NGITSWAS
+1065 NGVTSWAR
-1073 RCKNAVVSWGQ
+1073 RCKDAVVSWGQ

-1092 KLGIASPSKVFF
+1092 TLDINSPSKVFYD
-1104 QIGEFAV
+1104 IGGFAV

-1123 TTRSVVGN
+1123 TTRNVVGE
-1131 WANSFTNITPTMAM
+1131 WANSFTNITPTMTM

-1157 ETFARSISANVQ
+1157 DAFARTISSNVE
-1169 TNTEI
+1169 TNSEI
-1174 TSTGFKQA
+1174 SSTGFKQA

-1210 HPVVQIGNRVITDA
+1210 HPIVQIGNRVITDA

>member
-10 FQIETTATEAAKGVD
+10 FQIQSDSDKAAKGVD
-25 ALAESFSKLKKTLR
+25 ALADSFEKLKKSLK
-39 GNAVKNVSD
+39 GNAGLNGVSK
-48 KLEAINAAAEKLTAI
+48 KLEAINSAKDKLTGMEKL
-63 DKLEKLASALN
+63 ESLAKALN
-74 QLNTVKISPT
+74 QLNTVKVSPT
-84 ISKQL
+84 ISKRL
-89 TNIGAAINSITPA
+89 TEIGTALDSLTWSDIEKVEDLAK
-102 SVQNVTNLS
+102 
-111 AALQG
+111 ALQS
-116 MNGLQ
+116 MQGLQ
-121 IPNLRGLGQNNRG
+121 VPNLRGLTSGRRTSSANS
-134 QNQTNAPAAA
+134 APAPATAPASTGASAA
-144 PVGAGGTGAAT
+144 AAAAT
-155 SGMTQYTQTVTSA
+155 SGMTQYTQSVTGA
-168 NTATGGFMNTLR
+168 NTATNGFMNTLR

-202 GSLNGISAAAKAAV
+202 GSLNGISSAAKAAIS
-216 NAGRKLGSTFGSKLA
+216 AGKKLGSTFGSKLA
-231 AQVKKTTAGI
+231 AQVKKTTSGL

-264 ANAMKAGINN
+264 ANAMKEGINN

-280 LMGGTF
+280 LMGGQF
-286 KNSMDRLATS
+286 KSSMDSLATS

-340 TGASVY
+340 TGASTY
-346 TAAKKTAAS
+346 TAAKKSAAS

-386 ISQNDDSGSGD
+386 ISQNDNSGS
-397 GGGAGGTDYGS
+397 GGGAGGKDYGS

-413 PIENSISDFA
+413 PIENSISEFA
-423 DKLKAALEA
+423 DKLKAAFEA
-432 GDWKQLG
+432 GNWKELG

-479 ANFTNLGKHIAELFN
+479 ADFTNLGAHIAELFN
-494 AALSEIDFSYAGRL
+494 AALSEIDFTYAGRL
-508 LVKWFTIL
+508 MVQWFTIL
-516 PNMVI
+516 PDLII

-550 LNSHNWSELGSL
+550 LNSYNWSDLGSL
-562 LWQKIKDLVTNI
+562 LWQKIKDLFTNI
-574 DWGGITTSIFTFLGT
+574 DWGGIASSIFTFLGT

-611 WWDKEIAGENWK
+611 WWDKEIAGEDWK
-623 ETAINLLNAI
+623 ETAVNLLNAI
-633 GKGFVNIGSWV
+633 GKGFVNIGTWAF
-644 MDNMID
+644 DNIID
-650 PLFNALIG
+650 PLFNALVG
-658 EEKWAQFKQA
+658 EEKWAEFKQV
-668 GKDLWNGFTAGVQ
+668 GRDLWNGFTQGVQ
-681 EFFDNPG
+681 EFFDDPG
-688 DWIKQHIVD
+688 AWIKQHIVD

-719 GKSIVDGFLE
+719 GQYVVEGFLE
-729 GLNFFSGIA
+729 GINFFSSIT
-738 GTVKGWA
+738 GTVKKWGS
-745 GSVVEWFTKGK
+745 SVVEWFTKGE
-756 DGKGIVENFKTLAGN
+756 DGKGIVEHFKEIAGN
-771 VVSGFKEKIGSA
+771 IISGFKDKVGST

-790 VTTWASSVKN
+790 VTTWASKVKE
-800 WFTNSSFGGVNFSTF
+800 WFTSNSFGGVNLSTFATYANETIEGFKSKIGSAYTNVKTNITTWASKVKEWFTSSSYGGVNYQNFSTF
-815 TQFASNTIEG
+815 ANNTIEG

-847 VKEWFTSSSFGGVNF
+847 VKEWFTSSSFGGVNSA
-862 QNFSTF
+862 NFSTF
-868 ANNTIEG
+868 A
-875 FKSKIGSA
+875 
-883 YTNVKSNVTTWANK
+883 SNV
-897 VKEWFTSSSY
+897 
-907 GGVNNTNF
+907 
-915 QTFANNII
+915 I
-923 TGFKDKIGSAYTNT
+923 TGFKDKIGSAYTT
-937 RNNIQ
+937 
-942 TWATNVKTWFSNI
+942 TKS
-955 ASKTAF
+955 
-961 SNFANDVINGFKDK
+961 
-975 IGSAYTNTRNNI
+975 NI

-997 FSGIASN
+997 FTGIASN

-1010 ATNVIDGFKNKI
+1010 ASDVINGFKNKI
-1022 GSYYTTAKTNITTWA
+1022 GSYYTTVKSNITTWA
-1037 SKVKEWFKSE
+1037 SKVKEWFQSE
-1047 NSDTSW
+1047 NSNDSW
-1053 STIAKNVVDGFA
+1053 STIAKNIVDGFA
-1065 NGITSWAS
+1065 NGVTSWAR
-1073 RCKNAVVSWGQ
+1073 RCKDAVVSWGQ

-1092 KLGIASPSKVFF
+1092 TLDINSPSKVFYK
-1104 QIGEFAV
+1104 IGGFAV

-1123 TTRSVVGN
+1123 TTRSVVGE

-1157 ETFARSISANVQ
+1157 DAFARTISSNVE
-1169 TNTEI
+1169 TNNEI
-1174 TSTGFKQA
+1174 SSTGFKQA
-1182 MEDFYRE
+1182 MEDFYCE

-1210 HPVVQIGNRVITDA
+1210 HPIVQIGNRVITDA

>member
-10 FQIETTATEAAKGVD
+10 FQIQSDSDKAAKGVD
-25 ALAESFSKLKKTLR
+25 ALADSFEKLKKSLK
-39 GNAVKNVSD
+39 GNAGLNGVSK
-48 KLEAINAAAEKLTAI
+48 KLEAINSTKDKLTGMEKL
-63 DKLEKLASALN
+63 ESLAKALN
-74 QLNTVKISPT
+74 QLNTVKVSPT
-84 ISKQL
+84 ISKRL
-89 TNIGAAINSITPA
+89 TEIGTALDSLTWSDIEKVEDLAK
-102 SVQNVTNLS
+102 
-111 AALQG
+111 ALQS
-116 MNGLQ
+116 MQGLQ
-121 IPNLRGLGQNNRG
+121 VPNLRGLTSGRRTSSANS
-134 QNQTNAPAAA
+134 APAPATAPASTGASAA
-144 PVGAGGTGAAT
+144 GAGAAAAAAT
-155 SGMTQYTQTVTSA
+155 SGMTQYTQSVTGA
-168 NTATGGFMNTLR
+168 NTATNGFMNTLR

-202 GSLNGISAAAKAAV
+202 GSLNGISSAAKAAIS
-216 NAGRKLGSTFGSKLA
+216 AGKKLGSTFGSKLA
-231 AQVKKTTAGI
+231 AQVKKTTSGL

-264 ANAMKAGINN
+264 ANTMKEGINN

-280 LMGGTF
+280 LMGGQF
-286 KNSMDRLATS
+286 KSSMDSLATS

-340 TGASVY
+340 TGASTY
-346 TAAKKTAAS
+346 TAAKKSAAS

-386 ISQNDDSGSGD
+386 ISQNDNSGSG
-397 GGGAGGTDYGS
+397 GGGAGGKDYGS

-413 PIENSISDFA
+413 PIENSISEFA
-423 DKLKAALEA
+423 DKLKAAFEA
-432 GDWKQLG
+432 GDWKELG

-479 ANFTNLGKHIAELFN
+479 ADFTNLGAHIAELLN
-494 AALSEIDFSYAGRL
+494 AALSEIDFTYAGRL
-508 LVKWFTIL
+508 MVKWFTIL
-516 PNMVI
+516 PDLII

-550 LNSHNWSELGSL
+550 LNSYNWSDLGSL
-562 LWQKIKDLVTNI
+562 LWQKIKDLFTNI
-574 DWGGITTSIFTFLGT
+574 DWGGIASSIFTFLGT

-596 FLGSFFGSIGKDIKN
+596 FLGGFFGSIGKDIKN
-611 WWDKEIAGENWK
+611 WWDKEIAGEDWK
-623 ETAINLLNAI
+623 ETAVNLLNAI
-633 GKGFVNIGSWV
+633 GKGFADIGSWV

-650 PLFNALIG
+650 PLFNALVG
-658 EEKWAQFKQA
+658 EEKWAEFKQA
-668 GKDLWNGFTAGVQ
+668 GRDLWNGFTQGVQ
-681 EFFDNPG
+681 EFFDDPG
-688 DWIKQHIVD
+688 AWIKQHIVD

-719 GKSIVDGFLE
+719 GQYVVEGFLE
-729 GLNFFSGIA
+729 GINFFSSIA
-738 GTVKGWA
+738 GTVKKWGS
-745 GSVVEWFTKGK
+745 SVVEWFTKGE
-756 DGKGIVENFKTLAGN
+756 DGKGIVEHFKEIAGN
-771 VVSGFKEKIGSA
+771 IISGFKDKIGST

-790 VTTWASSVKN
+790 VTTWAGKVKE
-800 WFTNSSFGGVNFSTF
+800 WFTSNSFGGVNLSTF
-815 TQFASNTIEG
+815 ATYANETIEG
-825 FKSKIGSAYTTVKTN
+825 FKSKIGSAYTNVKTN

-875 FKSKIGSA
+875 FK
-883 YTNVKSNVTTWANK
+883 
-897 VKEWFTSSSY
+897 
-907 GGVNNTNF
+907 
-915 QTFANNII
+915 
-923 TGFKDKIGSAYTNT
+923 DKIGSAYTT
-937 RNNIQ
+937 VK
-942 TWATNVKTWFSNI
+942 TNV
-955 ASKTAF
+955 
-961 SNFANDVINGFKDK
+961 
-975 IGSAYTNTRNNI
+975 
-987 QTWATNVKNW
+987 
-997 FSGIASN
+997 
-1004 SAFAGF
+1004 
-1010 ATNVIDGFKNKI
+1010 
-1022 GSYYTTAKTNITTWA
+1022 TTWA
-1037 SKVKEWFKSE
+1037 SKVKEWFQSE
-1047 NSDTSW
+1047 NSSSSW
-1053 STIAKNVVDGFA
+1053 GTIAKNIVDGFA
-1065 NGITSWAS
+1065 NGVTSWAR
-1073 RCKNAVVSWGQ
+1073 RCKDAVVSWGQ

-1092 KLGIASPSKVFF
+1092 TLDINSPSKVFYD
-1104 QIGEFAV
+1104 IGGFAV

-1123 TTRSVVGN
+1123 TTRNVVGE
-1131 WANSFTNITPTMAM
+1131 WANSFTNITPTMTM

-1157 ETFARSISANVQ
+1157 DAFARTISSNVE
-1169 TNTEI
+1169 TNSEI
-1174 TSTGFKQA
+1174 SSTGFKQA

-1210 HPVVQIGNRVITDA
+1210 HPIVQIGNRVITDA

>member
-10 FQIETTATEAAKGVD
+10 FQIQSDSDKAAKGVD
-25 ALAESFSKLKKTLR
+25 ALADSFEKLKKSLK
-39 GNAVKNVSD
+39 GNAGLNGVSK
-48 KLEAINAAAEKLTAI
+48 KLEAINSAKDKLTGMEKL
-63 DKLEKLASALN
+63 ESLAKALN
-74 QLNTVKISPT
+74 QLNAVKISPT
-84 ISKQL
+84 ISKKL
-89 TNIGAAINSITPA
+89 TDIGSAINTITPA
-102 SVQNVTNLS
+102 AVQNVSNL
-111 AALQG
+111 ATALQR
-116 MNGLQ
+116 MQGLQ
-121 IPNLRGLGQNNRG
+121 VPNLRGLTSGRRTSSANS
-134 QNQTNAPAAA
+134 APAPATAPASTGASAA
-144 PVGAGGTGAAT
+144 AAT
-155 SGMTQYTQTVTSA
+155 SGMTQYTQSVTGA
-168 NTATGGFMNTLR
+168 NTATNGFMNTLR

-202 GSLNGISAAAKAAV
+202 GSLNGITSAAKAAIT
-216 NAGRKLGSTFGSKLA
+216 AGKKLGSTFGSKLA
-231 AQVKKTTAGI
+231 AQVKKTTSGL

-264 ANAMKAGINN
+264 ANAMKEGINN

-280 LMGGTF
+280 LMGGQF
-286 KNSMDRLATS
+286 KSSMDSLATS

-340 TGASVY
+340 TGASTY
-346 TAAKKTAAS
+346 TAAKKSAAS

-386 ISQNDDSGSGD
+386 ISQNDNSGSG
-397 GGGAGGTDYGS
+397 GGGAGGKDYGS

-413 PIENSISDFA
+413 PIENSISEFA
-423 DKLKAALEA
+423 DKLKAAFEA
-432 GDWKQLG
+432 GDWKELG

-479 ANFTNLGKHIAELFN
+479 ADFTNLGAHIAELLN
-494 AALSEIDFSYAGRL
+494 AALSEIDFTYAGRL
-508 LVKWFTIL
+508 MVKWFTIL
-516 PNMVI
+516 PDLII

-550 LNSHNWSELGSL
+550 LNSYNWSDLGSL
-562 LWQKIKDLVTNI
+562 LWQKIKDLFTNI
-574 DWGGITTSIFTFLGT
+574 DWGGIASSIFTFLGT

-596 FLGSFFGSIGKDIKN
+596 FLGGFFGSIGKDIKN
-611 WWDKEIAGENWK
+611 WWDKEIAGEDWK
-623 ETAINLLNAI
+623 ETAVNLLNAI
-633 GKGFVNIGSWV
+633 GKGFADIGSWV

-650 PLFNALIG
+650 PLFNALVG
-658 EEKWAQFKQA
+658 EEKWAEFKQA
-668 GKDLWNGFTAGVQ
+668 GRDLWNGFTQGVQ
-681 EFFDNPG
+681 EFFDDPG
-688 DWIKQHIVD
+688 AWIKQHIVD

-719 GKSIVDGFLE
+719 GQYVVEGFLE
-729 GLNFFSGIA
+729 GINFFSSIA
-738 GTVKGWA
+738 GTVKKWGS
-745 GSVVEWFTKGK
+745 SVVEWFTKGE
-756 DGKGIVENFKTLAGN
+756 DGKGIVEHFKEIAGN
-771 VVSGFKEKIGSA
+771 IISGFKDKVGST

-790 VTTWASSVKN
+790 VTTWASKVKE
-800 WFTNSSFGGVNFSTF
+800 WFTSNSFGGVNLSTFATYANETIEGFKSKIGSAYTNVKTNITTWASKVKEWFTSSSYGGVNYQNFSTF
-815 TQFASNTIEG
+815 ANNTIEG

-847 VKEWFTSSSFGGVNF
+847 VKEWF
-862 QNFSTF
+862 Q
-868 ANNTIEG
+868 
-875 FKSKIGSA
+875 
-883 YTNVKSNVTTWANK
+883 
-897 VKEWFTSSSY
+897 
-907 GGVNNTNF
+907 
-915 QTFANNII
+915 
-923 TGFKDKIGSAYTNT
+923 
-937 RNNIQ
+937 
-942 TWATNVKTWFSNI
+942 
-955 ASKTAF
+955 
-961 SNFANDVINGFKDK
+961 
-975 IGSAYTNTRNNI
+975 
-987 QTWATNVKNW
+987 
-997 FSGIASN
+997 
-1004 SAFAGF
+1004 
-1010 ATNVIDGFKNKI
+1010 
-1022 GSYYTTAKTNITTWA
+1022 
-1037 SKVKEWFKSE
+1037 SE
-1047 NSDTSW
+1047 NSNDSW
-1053 STIAKNVVDGFA
+1053 STIAKNIVDGFA
-1065 NGITSWAS
+1065 NGVTSWAR
-1073 RCKNAVVSWGQ
+1073 RCKDAVVSWGQ

-1092 KLGIASPSKVFF
+1092 TLDINSPSKVFYE
-1104 QIGEFAV
+1104 IGGFAV

-1123 TTRSVVGN
+1123 TTRSVVGE

-1157 ETFARSISANVQ
+1157 DAFARTISSNVE
-1169 TNTEI
+1169 TNSEI
-1174 TSTGFKQA
+1174 SSTGFKQA

-1210 HPVVQIGNRVITDA
+1210 HPIVQIGNRVITDA